1 MFFAGSALP
10 SGRDEAVACGIS
22 AAMNELIKSS
32 FGGPPLLLQLSFGLQ
47 QIKFESLKL
56 FDLRGDILDLSVK
69 VGYEAVMSDGGL
81 CCRKHGLFL
90 CE

>member
-1 MFFAGSALP
+1 
-10 SGRDEAVACGIS
+10 
-22 AAMNELIKSS
+22 MNELIKGS
-32 FGGPPLLLQLSFGLQ
+32 FGGTPLVFQLPFSLQ
-47 QIKFESLKL
+47 QINFESLKL
-56 FDLRGDILDLSVK
+56 FDLGGDILNLSVN